1 MCAFSSVGAGA
12 AEGCRCCSSVGR
24 AACLRARAWA
34 LVPPQGVLGSLG
46 AGALQ
51 SAAAVCA

>member
-34 LVPPQGVLGSLG
+34 LVPQGVLGSLG